1 MQCSLVLS
9 TVNTDTSNYNEIPL
23 TNIFLFTINIA
34 SYDHLHVVF
43 KNMFKDFKE

>member
-1 MQCSLVLS
+1 MQCSLVLY
-9 TVNTDTSNYNEIPL
+9 TVNTDTSNYNPL
-23 TNIFLFTINIA
+23 DKHFLFTINIA